1 MTGCTNP
8 WDLKCI
14 RGSSGTHFRIKIIG
28 PVEWP
33 ELPEHLP
40 SKFEYYIADNHSGG
54 QEDLPTID
62 YDALKFS
69 KTSHG
74 HKVLV
79 IGGEA
84 HGVSDEARSFLHESL
99 QMKSGEG
106 AIVRIPLVH
115 KVNSLNVASALS
127 VVLFEM
133 RRKLRDQ
140 KTKMNQL

>member
-1 MTGCTNP
+1 MSLLGCTNP

-28 PVEWP
+28 PIEWT
-33 ELPEHLP
+33 EVREHLP
-40 SKFEYYIADNHSGG
+40 VNFEYYIADNQSK
-54 QEDLPTID
+54 QEGLPLIS

-69 KTSHG
+69 KTGHE

-84 HGVSDEARSFLHESL
+84 HGVSDEARSILHEIL
-99 QMKSGEG
+99 QRKPEEG
-106 AIVRIPLVH
+106 AIVTIPLVQ

-133 RRKLRDQ
+133 RRKM
-140 KTKMNQL
+140 KE